1 MHLSPDIK
9 TECPDEIFYAA
20 KNAGLDFL
28 VLTPHTPR
36 RRIYSDYFLMEGYNN
51 DVLIFAG
58 EEADEFSGLNHVLVY
73 GNKNWLGK
81 TNIEKTLFFAEKNSS
96 LLFAAHPDGKHRLFG
111 FEIDHRWRK
120 RDLLEFLTGLEVW
133 SLLFDFA
140 SRTNPSNVVIRYLR
154 FPENL
159 RGPFSPTLNLW
170 DSVAEKRKFVGVA
183 GLDIHPL
190 RYGIKCL
197 DIKKTFSYE
206 FVFRILRN
214 HILTEKVLT
223 KNAHQDIKAVEN
235 ALRQGR
241 IFFAN
246 DFLADS
252 TGFFFGTQ
260 DRKFTMGDTVD
271 FDDSLLIELPE
282 QADVKI
288 KNSAQTLSFKNTKR
302 IIFKGKRTGP
312 HRVEVYYK
320 EKPWIFSNH
329 MYLR

>member
-1 MHLSPDIK
+1 MN
-9 TECPDEIFYAA
+9 EIASAA
-20 KNAGLDFL
+20 KKAGLDFL
-28 VLTPHTPR
+28 VLTPHTPAR
-36 RRIYSDYFLMEGYNN
+36 KRNPDYFLIEGYK
-51 DVLIFAG
+51 DGIVLIAG
-58 EEADEFSGLNHVLVY
+58 EEADERSGFNHVLVF
-73 GNKNWLGK
+73 GNKGWLGK
-81 TNIEKTLFFAEKNSS
+81 TEVEKIVFSSEKESFIS
-96 LLFAAHPDGKHRLFG
+96 FAAHPDGKHRLFG

-260 DRKFTMGDTVD
+260 DGKFTMGDTVD
-271 FDDSLLIELPE
+271 LDDSLLIELPE
-282 QADVKI
+282 KADVKI
-288 KNSAQTLSFKNTKR
+288 KNSTQTLSFKNTKR